1 MNRVKNYKNDYR
13 VNVIN
18 NDKIISIEVTC
29 CGKHIGEMRFKDGE
43 TKKCPHCGTI
53 HLIRIQ
59 HNHFHIR
66 SLQTDAN
73 EVESPYE
80 LVKEK
85 AL

>member
-1 MNRVKNYKNDYR
+1 MNQVKNYKSDYR

-18 NDKIISIEVTC
+18 NSTIISIEITC

-43 TKKCPHCGTI
+43 TKKCPLCGTI

-66 SLQTDAN
+66 SLKAGAN
-73 EVESPYE
+73 EVETPYE
-80 LVKEK
+80 LRKEK